1 MNIIE
6 VINSNDGAIVGKGA
20 TEKDIID
27 AEKELGLTFSKEYR
41 DYLQAFGSALVDSH
55 FLTGISKAAQMNVV
69 FVTQRERKFI
79 EDIPNNFYVIENTG
93 LDGIV
98 IWQDENGIIYSSSDN
113 GVKEICDSLVEYLN
127 KYSA

>member
-6 VINSNDGAIVGKGA
+6 IIKNNDGSIVGKGA

-41 DYLQAFGSALVDSH
+41 DYLQAFGSALVNRH
-55 FLTGISKAAQMNVV
+55 FLTGISPAAQMNVV
-69 FVTQRERKFI
+69 FVTQRERKFN

-113 GVKEICDSLVEYLN
+113 GIKEICDSLVEYLN